1 MKTFYLSFETSNIY
15 KTIYIHAYN
24 HMRLWKYAMSQ
35 KRVLNNER
43 FSYSLAH
50 ITSNIYL
57 HEDRMQMCFK
67 LYLLDYS

>member
-15 KTIYIHAYN
+15 KTIDIHAYN

-43 FSYSLAH
+43 FSYSLEH
-50 ITSNIYL
+50 ITLNINPYL
-57 HEDRMQMCFK
+57 R
-67 LYLLDYS
+67 LS